1 MATIVAFSVPSREA
15 GEEALDRLEG
25 VVSDA
30 AMIYKNK
37 HGRVKIQQTSD
48 ATVGK
53 GVVRGGLL
61 GGALSILAGPLVGM
75 AVAGGAVGAAYGAL
89 RDKGI
94 SDKLMKLAGDNLDL
108 GQAAV
113 FILADDD
120 VAASIQEKVIAA
132 GVSEVE
138 VGSFPAEAA
147 GVVRETLKLD

>member
-1 MATIVAFSVPSREA
+1 MATIVAFPVPSRDA

-25 VVSDA
+25 VVADA

-53 GVVRGGLL
+53 GLVRGGLL
-61 GGALSILAGPLVGM
+61 GGVVSIFAGPLVGM
-75 AVAGGAVGAAYGAL
+75 AAAGGALGAAYGAL

-94 SDKLMKLAGDNLDL
+94 SDKLMKLAGDDL
-108 GQAAV
+108 PDGGAAV

-120 VAASIQEKVIAA
+120 VAASIQEQVVAA

-138 VGSFPAEAA
+138 VGAFPAEAA
-147 GVVRETLKLD
+147 AVVRETLKLD